1 MDTEGM
7 QSLERQAGNLFSFIR
22 KEPILVISGI
32 LAALSCLAVPPS
44 AAYLT
49 YINWRTLALLFCMMA
64 IVAGASGAGVFQ
76 WIGRKITEGI
86 TDQRRLSRALMLLC
100 FVLAMFITNDVT
112 LVTIVPLTM
121 LLMKEARERTLILTL
136 VQETIAA
143 NLGSMVTP
151 FGNPQNLYLSSFYG
165 IRTER
170 FLQLMLPYALLSLGL
185 LLLQSVLIPKGSVCR
200 EKLENDMKR
209 SLLKGSIG
217 ADVSAAA
224 FSNNASVGSVS
235 AGNKNESGL
244 ETMPDRTRNW
254 ALYGILFA
262 GAVLA
267 VLRVLNIWCLLAV
280 VIMVLLVHDRRA
292 LCKVN
297 YSLLLTFVFFFIL
310 IGNLGNV
317 HEIRGA
323 ILSMLQ
329 GHELLAS
336 VLASQV
342 VSNVPAAILLS
353 GFTREGEMLV
363 VGTNLGGLGT
373 IIASMASIIT
383 FQMYAGRKN
392 AQTARY
398 FGEFTLWNCLDL
410 AALLVL
416 AWSMHLP
423 IL

>member
-1 MDTEGM
+1 MSGRFWNGHRGNAA
-7 QSLERQAGNLFSFIR
+7 LGKAGEKLLSFIR
-22 KEPILVISGI
+22 KEPILVISGV

-64 IVAGASGAGVFQ
+64 IVAGASGAGAFQ
-76 WIGRKITEGI
+76 WISRKITEGI
-86 TDQRRLSRALMLLC
+86 TDQRKLSRALMLLC

-121 LLMKEARERTLILTL
+121 LLMREAGERTLIRTL

-151 FGNPQNLYLSSFYG
+151 FGNPQNLYLSSFYEIHTG
-165 IRTER
+165 R
-170 FLQLMLPYALLSLGL
+170 FLQLMLPYALLALGL
-185 LLLQSVLIPKGSVCR
+185 LLLQSFLLPKGPLPAGKD
-200 EKLENDMKR
+200 EPELENR
-209 SLLKGSIG
+209 SVRTGSWI
-217 ADVSAAA
+217 
-224 FSNNASVGSVS
+224 
-235 AGNKNESGL
+235 
-244 ETMPDRTRNW
+244 
-254 ALYGILFA
+254 LYGVLFA

-267 VLRVLNIWCLLAV
+267 VLRILNIWCVLAAVLVALL
-280 VIMVLLVHDRRA
+280 ICDRSA
-292 LCKVN
+292 LRKVN

-310 IGNLGNV
+310 IGNLGSMPEV
-317 HEIRGA
+317 RSA

-329 GHELLAS
+329 GHELQVA

-353 GFTREGEMLV
+353 GFTPEGELLV

-373 IIASMASIIT
+373 LIASMASIIT
-383 FQMYAGRKN
+383 FQLYAGRRFESDTSAKN
-392 AQTARY
+392 NTAQTVRY

-410 AALLVL
+410 AALLLL
-416 AWSMHLP
+416 AWL
-423 IL
+423 LQLV

>member
-1 MDTEGM
+1 MKMVPEETVRSG
-7 QSLERQAGNLFSFIR
+7 RNLLSFIR
-22 KEPILVISGI
+22 KEPILVISGV

-76 WIGRKITEGI
+76 WISRGITEGI
-86 TDQRRLSRALMLLC
+86 TDQRKLSCALMLLC
-100 FVLAMFITNDVT
+100 FGLAMFITNDVT

-121 LLMKEARERTLILTL
+121 LLMREAAERTLIRTL

-165 IRTER
+165 IRTGR
-170 FLQLMLPYALLSLGL
+170 FLQLMLPYALLALGL
-185 LLLQSVLIPKGSVCR
+185 LLLQSFLIPKGP
-200 EKLENDMKR
+200 
-209 SLLKGSIG
+209 
-217 ADVSAAA
+217 
-224 FSNNASVGSVS
+224 VS
-235 AGNKNESGL
+235 AGRDEPEPENRSV
-244 ETMPDRTRNW
+244 RTGRW
-254 ALYGILFA
+254 ILYGVLFA

-267 VLRVLNIWCLLAV
+267 VLRILNIWCVLAV
-280 VIMVLLVHDRRA
+280 VLVVLLIHDRSA
-292 LCKVN
+292 LRKVN

-310 IGNLGNV
+310 IGNLGSMP
-317 HEIRGA
+317 EIRGA

-329 GHELLAS
+329 GHELLVS

-353 GFTREGEMLV
+353 CFTPEGELLV

-373 IIASMASIIT
+373 LIASMASIIT
-383 FQMYAGRKN
+383 FQLYTGRKR

-398 FGEFTLWNCLDL
+398 FVEFTLWNLLDL
-410 AALLVL
+410 AALLAL
-416 AWSMHLP
+416 AGSMSL
-423 IL
+423 LVS